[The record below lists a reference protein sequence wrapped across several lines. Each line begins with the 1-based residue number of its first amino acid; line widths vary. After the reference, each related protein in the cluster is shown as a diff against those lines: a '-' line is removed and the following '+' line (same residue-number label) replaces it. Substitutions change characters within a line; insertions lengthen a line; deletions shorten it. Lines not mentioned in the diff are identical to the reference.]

1 MTLTDLQVEL
11 RNIEERI
18 SQLHTEI
25 ERMKPQTNEQKK
37 KDFETITKL
46 AKQHPIDG
54 IEISNAS
61 EVLQKE
67 FVKGLSYLLTL
78 EDKDIYPR
86 LLYLS
91 RLTIGC
97 GMKETAEDIYKSG
110 LEFEIKDIEKIC
122 NDLQQYKYSFLIE
135 AFIIANLSEAASIN
149 MLTVIADIANMMD
162 LDKEEIQVLALVAKS
177 RLLKNLEILKTM
189 PVSSKNKWSGKL
201 GDYIPKEWIIS
212 QRIECAT
219 ICIEKNLNRTYFA
232 YLSIYNSTT
241 EKKSYYTKTPCV
253 IKIQVQSGSL
263 VKYGDTILVYDE
275 DVTAKEIKTIKAPN
289 DGIVFIIEE
298 EKKGEVEKHKDKYLA
313 VYVVSIFDEYNDFYK
328 WYTGK

>member
-11 RNIEERI
+11 RNIEEHI

-25 ERMKPQTNEQKK
+25 EKMKPQTNEQKK

-78 EDKDIYPR
+78 EEKDIYPR

-91 RLTIGC
+91 RLAIGC
-97 GMKETAEDIYKSG
+97 GLKETAEDIYKLG
-110 LEFEIKDIEKIC
+110 LEFEVKDIEKIC

-135 AFIIANLSEAASIN
+135 SFIIANFSEATSIN
-149 MLTVIADIANMMD
+149 MLTVIADIASMMD

-189 PVSSKNKWSGKL
+189 SVSSVNKWSGKL
-201 GDYIPKEWIIS
+201 GDYIPKELIIS
-212 QRIECAT
+212 QRIECVT
-219 ICIEKNLNRTYFA
+219 ICTEKNLKIDWD
-232 YLSIYNSTT
+232 SIYERMYAKGKVLKSITG
-241 EKKSYYTKTPCV
+241 KKSYYTKTPCV
-253 IKIQVQSGSL
+253 IEQQLQSGSF
-263 VKYGDTILVYDE
+263 VKSGDTIFIYKE
-275 DVTAKEIKTIKAPN
+275 GIATKVTKTIKAPK
-289 DGIVFIIEE
+289 DGIVFFIEE
-298 EKKGEVEKHKDKYLA
+298 EKKGEVEERNDKYLA
-313 VYVVSIFDEYNDFYK
+313 VYVV
-328 WYTGK
+328 